1 MSEQFTI
8 HRLLLWNTIAG
19 SCDRE
24 FYLWIWVAETCLGT
38 WRTRIWACLW
48 GCFWMALNMWIGRRS
63 ERLLFLLWI
72 FAKSGEK
79 EKTVLIYNKVT
90 NKYLSFKIFVLNILY
105 LIRKFKPW
113 VYRKKEGSCLVRTR
127 NTWHWAGGQ
136 FLFCLHTGIWA
147 LPGCWACCL
156 LLPAVAFLVARPEDF
171 SWSKTI
177 HWLPGVSSLLLRI
190 LVLLSHPCTK
200 SLCQPTSASPCLF
213 PTCVHL
219 HRLFFFLMMY
229 AFH

>member
-1 MSEQFTI
+1 
-8 HRLLLWNTIAG
+8 
-19 SCDRE
+19 
-24 FYLWIWVAETCLGT
+24 
-38 WRTRIWACLW
+38 
-48 GCFWMALNMWIGRRS
+48 MWIGRRS

-113 VYRKKEGSCLVRTR
+113 VYRKKEGSCLVRTG

-190 LVLLSHPCTK
+190 LVLLSHPCANPCASQPLRLPVSSPHVYICIVCFFSWWCTLFINALTALICMHFNFLHQS
-200 SLCQPTSASPCLF
+200 SLICWFYISSYFPGSPL
-213 PTCVHL
+213 VL
-219 HRLFFFLMMY
+219 LMSI
-229 AFH
+229 